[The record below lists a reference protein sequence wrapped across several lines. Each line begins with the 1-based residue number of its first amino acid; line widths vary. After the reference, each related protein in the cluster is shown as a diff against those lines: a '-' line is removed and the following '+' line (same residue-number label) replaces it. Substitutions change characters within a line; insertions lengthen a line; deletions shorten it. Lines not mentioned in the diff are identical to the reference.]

1 MILVIMYVET
11 FIASCQCKS
20 EFIDTDN
27 ITWSDQRKNVQII
40 DSLYSGTYEIFIL
53 Y

>member
-1 MILVIMYVET
+1 MYVET
-11 FIASCQCKS
+11 FITSCQCKS
-20 EFIDTDN
+20 EYVDTDN
-27 ITWSDQRKNVQII
+27 ITWSDQRKNVQIYI